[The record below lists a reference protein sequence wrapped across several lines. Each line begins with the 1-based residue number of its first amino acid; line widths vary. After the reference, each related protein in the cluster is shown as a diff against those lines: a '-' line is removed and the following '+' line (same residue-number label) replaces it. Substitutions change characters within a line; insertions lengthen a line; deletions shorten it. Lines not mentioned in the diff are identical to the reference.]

1 MMSSVSLRNDTLIE
15 ISTFLIRRWSG
26 NDQITVEFSTKK
38 TNETRIKE
46 NRVILIPFLD
56 YNGDEFARYRQFRT
70 ATWYEG
76 MRINHCNKILSNDHA
91 FGFVLNTLER
101 RRIELLGRKDWR
113 GMDSELIFNYTWQWI
128 YRPLLNNIIGKA
140 RIVEAFYQYF
150 LFGDIKGEMQPS
162 HFERVKKAVEFAK
175 TILDKAIENDF
186 DTDWVEKNVPKIL
199 TMLDIDSLITI
210 PLSIPLK
217 GPGMLVTPQ
226 DFEKAVQKITKNL
239 EDELGNL
246 NSKNPIE
253 GTEIAKE
260 FDLIK
265 EETKKNENKGL
276 SPETIGIQIPE
287 YTNVDETKIYDQDLI
302 SNLKNKFREWK
313 TGWKEQ
319 HMVEGEEFD
328 EEAYVENHDKPFFS
342 DVKKAIKSRIVIL
355 LDHSSSIT
363 DQQIEY
369 KKTTIG
375 LCEVLDFLKVNFSV
389 YAFNTVNRQVVCW
402 LIKPEN
408 MKWSNSSAK
417 RLAQISANGGTPLAE
432 VYDRMLPVLASKKPD
447 IFLTL
452 SDGEPSDPNALKMVL
467 KSYKNLAIK
476 MTAIGVGRDTFSATT
491 IANNLKYLGYE
502 KVLAVSRLA
511 DIPNRVLSILSEY

>member
-1 MMSSVSLRNDTLIE
+1 M
-15 ISTFLIRRWSG
+15 
-26 NDQITVEFSTKK
+26 
-38 TNETRIKE
+38 
-46 NRVILIPFLD
+46 
-56 YNGDEFARYRQFRT
+56 
-70 ATWYEG
+70 
-76 MRINHCNKILSNDHA
+76 
-91 FGFVLNTLER
+91 
-101 RRIELLGRKDWR
+101 
-113 GMDSELIFNYTWQWI
+113 
-128 YRPLLNNIIGKA
+128 
-140 RIVEAFYQYF
+140 
-150 LFGDIKGEMQPS
+150 
-162 HFERVKKAVEFAK
+162 
-175 TILDKAIENDF
+175 
-186 DTDWVEKNVPKIL
+186 
-199 TMLDIDSLITI
+199 
-210 PLSIPLK
+210 
-217 GPGMLVTPQ
+217 
-226 DFEKAVQKITKNL
+226 
-239 EDELGNL
+239 
-246 NSKNPIE
+246 
-253 GTEIAKE
+253 
-260 FDLIK
+260 IK

-319 HMVEGEEFD
+319 HMIEGEEFD
-328 EEAYVENHDKPFFS
+328 EEAYVDSYDKPFFS